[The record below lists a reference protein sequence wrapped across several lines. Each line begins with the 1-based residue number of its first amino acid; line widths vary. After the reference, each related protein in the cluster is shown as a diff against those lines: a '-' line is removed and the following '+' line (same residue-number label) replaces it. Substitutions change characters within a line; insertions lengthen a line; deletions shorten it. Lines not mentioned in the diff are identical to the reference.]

1 MRMRKFNSQSG
12 VSLIEVLIVLAISA
26 VLVSL
31 AVAQLS
37 SSKTNLQRQRIAREF
52 KVYLE
57 RVRFDSVKRRA
68 DFVRR
73 PGFTNPFNDMS
84 RIILTSSTSFTAV
97 TDLNQNGT
105 VLDANGNLEEGDKRV
120 VDFTQRSDTRIFVSD
135 TFDNLYPITISFDR
149 RGHITALDKSNNA
162 VNPVFTICSTG
173 NCSESSPEITV
184 ISVSTT
190 GTVAVSKT
198 APGLSSLPTP
208 APISTATPQFNCY
221 VIVNS
226 NSTQC
231 LNK

>member
-1 MRMRKFNSQSG
+1 MKMRKFNSQSG
-12 VSLIEVLIVLAISA
+12 ISLVEVLIVLVILAI
-26 VLVSL
+26 LVSI
-31 AVAQLS
+31 AVAQFGN
-37 SSKTNLQRQRIAREF
+37 SKTSLQRQRIAREF

-57 RVRFDSVKRRA
+57 RARFDSVKRRA
-68 DFVRR
+68 DFVSRA
-73 PGFTNPFNDMS
+73 GFVAPLNDMS
-84 RIILTSSTSFTAV
+84 RIILTGSTSFTAV

-105 VLDANGNLEEGDKRV
+105 VLDANGNIEEGDKRV

-149 RGHITALDKSNNA
+149 RGQITALDKSNNA

-173 NCSESSPEITV
+173 NCSESSPDTTV

-190 GTVAVSKT
+190 GTVAVLKT
-198 APGLSSLPTP
+198 APGSSSLPTP